1 MYQIDQCD
9 FCCSV
14 VLVLISPPVY
24 VCWQVTGDRA
34 KQPQLIQHRL
44 AQLAPPAMTKG
55 DLREAKGLNWLFV
68 AGKMYLPRRA
78 SLTSPAMHSG

>member
-1 MYQIDQCD
+1 MYQWD
-9 FCCSV
+9 FIV
-14 VLVLISPPVY
+14 VILVLIFPPVY

-55 DLREAKGLNWLFV
+55 DLSKVKGLNWLFI
-68 AGKMYLPRRA
+68 AGKR
-78 SLTSPAMHSG
+78 TSRDAHRWHHLQCILGS